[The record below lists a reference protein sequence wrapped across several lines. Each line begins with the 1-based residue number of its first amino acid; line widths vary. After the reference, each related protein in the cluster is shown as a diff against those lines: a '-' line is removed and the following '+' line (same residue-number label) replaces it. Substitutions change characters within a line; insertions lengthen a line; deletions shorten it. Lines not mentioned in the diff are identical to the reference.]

1 MRYDNFYVRFDWA
14 AKQLLREKSNF
25 VILEGLLTV
34 LLNRKVTIVDILES
48 ESNQKEKNDKYN
60 RVDVMAK
67 DKSGELFIVEIQQQ
81 RQYDYYERMLYGVS
95 KTITE
100 YMELGD
106 NYQKVKKIY
115 SINILYFNLGKGD
128 DFLYHGTTVFRGINT
143 NDILQMTERESN
155 NIHYDVP
162 SDIFPEYYLIRVN
175 QFNKEATNFL
185 EEWIA
190 YFKDGK
196 IREDT
201 KAPGLKQA
209 LKKLNF
215 YNLTPQERREY
226 EYTMDCIVSNESMM
240 DAKYI
245 DGREDGREEGLTI
258 GRIQGWENGWSEGW
272 MQGEES
278 GKRKGVIEMA
288 AKMKNTG
295 IQLQTIANVT
305 GLTAEE
311 LADIR

>member
-115 SINILYFNLGKGD
+115 SINIL
-128 DFLYHGTTVFRGINT
+128 
-143 NDILQMTERESN
+143 
-155 NIHYDVP
+155 
-162 SDIFPEYYLIRVN
+162 
-175 QFNKEATNFL
+175 
-185 EEWIA
+185 
-190 YFKDGK
+190 
-196 IREDT
+196 
-201 KAPGLKQA
+201 
-209 LKKLNF
+209 
-215 YNLTPQERREY
+215 
-226 EYTMDCIVSNESMM
+226 
-240 DAKYI
+240 
-245 DGREDGREEGLTI
+245 
-258 GRIQGWENGWSEGW
+258 
-272 MQGEES
+272 
-278 GKRKGVIEMA
+278 
-288 AKMKNTG
+288 
-295 IQLQTIANVT
+295 
-305 GLTAEE
+305 
-311 LADIR
+311 